1 MCIACSR
8 RFWLAGATATF
19 ALGRQAVA
27 AGQVRI
33 ACAIGKGSHTLGEA
47 TSQSGDKTFDN
58 AVIAELR
65 NILNVIP
72 VNPGFQ
78 YVNDDNAYSRD
89 DAWVTGTNGTVLI
102 GLKLVRE
109 LLKPDAGGLTVACVL
124 AHECGHIFQFFSN
137 DQFYE
142 RLSGPTQ
149 RLRELHAD
157 VLAGYYM
164 AKRIGAAPSSLR
176 VVQKAMIDFGNYN
189 SSDPKDHG
197 TPGQRNAALDK
208 GFVLAAGGTT
218 FENAAREG
226 EAYVRVL

>member
-1 MCIACSR
+1 MSA
-8 RFWLAGATATF
+8 
-19 ALGRQAVA
+19 
-27 AGQVRI
+27 
-33 ACAIGKGSHTLGEA
+33 A
-47 TSQSGDKTFDN
+47 TSFS
-58 AVIAELR
+58 
-65 NILNVIP
+65 
-72 VNPGFQ
+72 
-78 YVNDDNAYSRD
+78 
-89 DAWVTGTNGTVLI
+89 
-102 GLKLVRE
+102 
-109 LLKPDAGGLTVACVL
+109 
-124 AHECGHIFQFFSN
+124 FFSD

-142 RLSGPTQ
+142 RLSGPTR

-189 SSDPKDHG
+189 TLDPKDHG

-208 GFVLAAGGTT
+208 GFLLAASGTT